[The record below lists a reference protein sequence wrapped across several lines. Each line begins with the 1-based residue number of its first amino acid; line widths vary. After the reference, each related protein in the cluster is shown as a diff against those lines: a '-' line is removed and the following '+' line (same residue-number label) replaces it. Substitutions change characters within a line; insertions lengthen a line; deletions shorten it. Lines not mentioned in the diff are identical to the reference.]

1 MILYCSLPLFD
12 ALYYI
17 YKLIPNFMFY
27 LVGLGNPG
35 DEYKESR
42 HNTGRQA
49 VDFFAKKNELS
60 PKKLS
65 IIESK
70 EFMNNSGKAVAK
82 IVKSKKAAQSL
93 IVVYDDID
101 LAFGT
106 LKISYNKSSGGHR
119 GLESII
125 KTLKTKEFTR
135 IRVGI
140 SPTTSS
146 GKVKKPEGE
155 KKVLDF
161 ILGSFKPTE
170 KEILKKT
177 FKKVSEAISTIIE
190 DGREKSMNMFN

>member
-1 MILYCSLPLFD
+1 
-12 ALYYI
+12 
-17 YKLIPNFMFY
+17 MFY